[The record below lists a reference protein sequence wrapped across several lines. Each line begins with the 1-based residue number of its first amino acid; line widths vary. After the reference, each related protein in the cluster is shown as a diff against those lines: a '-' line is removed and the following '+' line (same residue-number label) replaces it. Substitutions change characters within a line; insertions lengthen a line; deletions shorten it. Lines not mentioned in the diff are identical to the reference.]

1 MIEISNL
8 SKCFKEQLVLD
19 EINLK
24 IPDKKILG
32 LIGINGAGKSTLLRC
47 ISGIYAPDDGIIMI
61 DGKNAYDNEEVKKDL
76 FFLPDDPFYT
86 ARTTPNTL
94 MKLVNSFY
102 KIDELQ
108 YFKML
113 DGFHIPVHKRMDKFS
128 KGMKRQVFVA
138 LAFAI
143 RPKYLLLDEAF
154 DGLDPIARET
164 FKVEIKKLVEET
176 GGTVII
182 SSHSLKDLE
191 GMCDSFAIL
200 NQNKIQASGSLEEAI
215 GVLHKYQIAF
225 KEKQDIHL
233 FPRVYKTIESDGRV
247 IRIISE
253 LALPE
258 IEQKL
263 SKMSPVFI
271 DELPIEFEEVFTA
284 IVTDGGKI

>member
-1 MIEISNL
+1 MIEINNL
-8 SKCFKEQLVLD
+8 SKRFGEQLVLD

-24 IPDKKILG
+24 IPDNKILG

-61 DGKNAYDNEEVKKDL
+61 DGKKAYDNEEVKKDL
-76 FFLPDDPFYT
+76 FFLPDDPYYT
-86 ARTTPNTL
+86 ARTTPANL
-94 MKLVNSFY
+94 MKLVHSFY
-102 KIDELQ
+102 TIDELV

-113 DGFHIPVHKRMDKFS
+113 DDFHIPVHKRMDKFS

-138 LAFAI
+138 MAFAI

-164 FKVEIKKLVEET
+164 FKTEIKKLVEET

-200 NQNKIQASGSLEEAI
+200 NQNRIQASGSLQEAI

-225 KEKQDIHL
+225 KEDLDIHL
-233 FPRVYKTIESDGRV
+233 FPRIYKMIEKDGRV
-247 IRIISE
+247 IRLISD
-253 LALPE
+253 LTLPE
-258 IEQKL
+258 IESKL
-263 SKMSPVFI
+263 SKMNPVFI

-284 IVTDGGKI
+284 IVTDGGDI